1 MNTSSRACSSCF
13 LLSVLPAA
21 RLQPQRLPNF
31 IIVYA
36 DDMGYADIGTFSTIK
51 GASRPHT
58 PNLDRMAAE
67 GIRLTNFYVAQAV
80 CSASRA
86 ALLTGAYS
94 NRVGILRR
102 AEPHGAARH
111 QPGRDDDRRS
121 PEAARLRHRDLWQV
135 ASRTPEAVSATRITA
150 STNTTVSRI
159 RTTCGH
165 ATRSRRTSIPTCRSS
180 KATKSSSWI
189 PISRS

>member
-1 MNTSSRACSSCF
+1 MNTPRGLF
-13 LLSVLPAA
+13 VLLLLSVLTVAA
-21 RLQPQRLPNF
+21 PSAQPRLPNF

-67 GIRLTNFYVAQAV
+67 GIRLTTFYVAQAV

-86 ALLTGAYS
+86 ALLTGAYP

-121 PEAARLRHRDLWQV
+121 PEAARLRHRDLRQV
-135 ASRTPEAVSATRITA
+135 ASRTSEAVPAACTTA
-150 STNTTVSRI
+150 STNTSVSRI
-159 RTTCGH
+159 RTTCGR
-165 ATRSRRTSIPTCRSS
+165 AIRSRRTSIPTCRSS
-180 KATKSSSWI
+180 KATRSSSSI